1 MGQRPIPLLLSVNFF
16 SFCFPCCVRGAAP
29 RRADGGGMQRC
40 GEVGGGWPSPAAR
53 MAGSGRPRARGER
66 EKSKPAAA
74 SARGAGCSW
83 LLPRSGAVRVDRGD
97 VRRREACVRVRVAA
111 RPRRSTRL
119 PKLSLHARVLAGD
132 RYGAR
137 LLGFPACKLQ
147 FSTPYCSL
155 WPWLGSLASKEDF

>member
-1 MGQRPIPLLLSVNFF
+1 MGGGCSGA
-16 SFCFPCCVRGAAP
+16 VRSAVGGHRRRRGWQVQGGAARVESARSRSP
-29 RRADGGGMQRC
+29 QRR
-40 GEVGGGWPSPAAR
+40 
-53 MAGSGRPRARGER
+53 SGQRARGER